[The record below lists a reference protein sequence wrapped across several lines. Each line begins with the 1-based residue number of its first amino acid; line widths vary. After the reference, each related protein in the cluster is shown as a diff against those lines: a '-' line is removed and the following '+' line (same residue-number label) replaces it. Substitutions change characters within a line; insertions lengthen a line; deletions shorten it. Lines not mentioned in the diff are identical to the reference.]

1 MPADFLYR
9 LCRRYVN
16 YVNGQNN
23 SDIRTNGELR
33 WLREALPHC
42 TTVFDVGANIGDW
55 ASLALQINPIMN
67 IHCFEPSLNT
77 FERLRKSL
85 TAHSAH
91 VTLNPFGLS
100 ATHEMKMLHLF
111 GDCAGTNSLY
121 PREGLNIHQS
131 RSETVHLETLDQ
143 YCQDQGLG
151 RIDLLKIDVEGH
163 ELSVLQ
169 GAALMLEQG
178 CIERIQFEYGG
189 TFIDARILLKDIFGL
204 LTPLGYRL
212 YKIYPSRLAYAER
225 YEQRF
230 ENFQYQNWVALR
242 PQPV

>member
-1 MPADFLYR
+1 MPSNFLYR
-9 LCRRYVN
+9 LCRHYVN
-16 YVNGQNN
+16 YVNGENN
-23 SDIRTNGELR
+23 GDIRTNGELW

-42 TTVFDVGANIGDW
+42 TIVFDVGANIGEW
-55 ASLALQINPIMN
+55 ASLALQINPTVN
-67 IHCFEPSLNT
+67 IHCFEPSANT
-77 FERLRKSL
+77 FERLRENL
-85 TAHSAH
+85 TAQTEC

-100 ATHEMKMLHLF
+100 TAREIRTLHLF

-178 CIERIQFEYGG
+178 RIERIQFEYGG

-212 YKIYPSRLAYAER
+212 YKIYPGRLASAEC